1 MAHGPRFR
9 VARRRR
15 REGKTDFRT
24 RINLLRSG
32 RPRAVVRKSQRNIIV
47 QLIEFDPTGDRVVAT
62 AEAFDLR
69 KHGWK
74 GSTSNT
80 PAAYLTGYLAG
91 KRALSAGVEGAV
103 LDIGLSA
110 PTKGGRVF
118 ATLKGMVDAGLDIPY
133 SEDVVPS
140 EDRIKGEHISEDVK
154 GQFETVKAELEGA
167 K

>member
-1 MAHGPRFR
+1 MAHGPRYR

-32 RPRAVVRKSQRNIIV
+32 LPRAVVRKSHRNVIV
-47 QLIEFDPTGDRVVAT
+47 QLIEFDPAGDRVITT
-62 AEAFDLR
+62 AQAFDLR

-74 GSTSNT
+74 GSTANT

-91 KRALSAGVEGAV
+91 TKALSSGVKSAV

-133 SEDVVPS
+133 SEDVVPP
-140 EDRIKGEHISEDVK
+140 EERIRGEHISEDMK
-154 GQFETVKAELEGA
+154 GQFETVKAEIKGA

>member
-24 RINLLRSG
+24 RINLLRSD
-32 RPRAVVRKSQRNIIV
+32 RPRAVVRKSHRNIIV
-47 QLIEFDPTGDRVVAT
+47 QLIEFDPSGDRVIA
-62 AEAFDLR
+62 ASEAFDLR

-91 KRALSAGVEGAV
+91 KKAISAGITGAV

-118 ATLKGMVDAGLDIPY
+118 ATLKGLVDAGLDIPY

-140 EDRIKGEHISEDVK
+140 EERIRGEHIGDDVK
-154 GQFETVKAELEGA
+154 SQFETVRAEIEGA

>member
-32 RPRAVVRKSQRNIIV
+32 RPRAVVRKSHRNIIV
-47 QLIEFDPTGDRVVAT
+47 QLVEFDPSGDRVIAT

-91 KRALSAGVEGAV
+91 KKALSAGVESAV
-103 LDIGLSA
+103 LDIGLST

-133 SEDVVPS
+133 SEDVVPP
-140 EDRIKGEHISEDVK
+140 EERIRGEHIGEDVK
-154 GQFETVKAELEGA
+154 SQFETVRAEIEGA